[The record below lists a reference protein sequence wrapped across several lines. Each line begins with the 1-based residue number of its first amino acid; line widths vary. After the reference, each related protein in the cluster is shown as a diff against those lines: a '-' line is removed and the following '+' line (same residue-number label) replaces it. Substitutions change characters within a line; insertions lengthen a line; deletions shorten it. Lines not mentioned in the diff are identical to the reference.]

1 MDIIMDINE
10 HPPLISMC
18 HIYIYIYESCPS
30 LELDDILYDF
40 LVGGL

>member
-18 HIYIYIYESCPS
+18 HIYIYESCPS